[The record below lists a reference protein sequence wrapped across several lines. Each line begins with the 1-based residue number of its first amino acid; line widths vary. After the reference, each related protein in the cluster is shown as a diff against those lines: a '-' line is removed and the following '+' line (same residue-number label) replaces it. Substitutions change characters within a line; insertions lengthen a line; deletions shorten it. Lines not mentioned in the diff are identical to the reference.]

1 MKLRFEVKL
10 ILIFICAIAI
20 STLITSLLNRQIIQD
35 NFTQFCNLHNK
46 ELPSCLRDEAG
57 QTFLQSVEQ
66 ALLISGGIAVIFSI
80 FLSVVVARVL
90 LKPIRYIIEASR
102 KFASGNY
109 GERITIKT
117 NDEFSEL
124 IDETNN
130 LFEKVENIEKFRKDL
145 VANFSH
151 EISTPLTSLYGYIE
165 AFEDNVISSKKEQ
178 RKILSLMKDEVRQ
191 VIKLSKETRELALIE
206 SENFTLNKSAISLNE
221 LIKEVIESLEPIAKK
236 LAVPIAVKEKNK
248 VKIKADKDKLKQ
260 ALSNIIHNAIIY
272 SNSGQKVN
280 ILIIKN
286 NQNAIVEIEDSG
298 IGMDASTIENIFERF
313 YRSDEA
319 RTKHTGTGIGLAI
332 AKKITEMHGGSIM
345 VKSSLGNGSLFTVS
359 FPYL

>member
-66 ALLISGGIAVIFSI
+66 ALLISGGIAIVFSI
-80 FLSVVVARVL
+80 FLSVAVARVL
-90 LKPIRYIIEASR
+90 LKPIRYIVEAS
-102 KFASGNY
+102 KNFASGNY
-109 GERITIKT
+109 RERISIKT

-130 LFEKVENIEKFRKDL
+130 LFEKVENLEKFRKDL

-165 AFEDNVISSKKEQ
+165 AFEDKVIGSKKEQ
-178 RKILSLMKDEVRQ
+178 KKVISLMKDELNQ
-191 VIKLSKETRELALIE
+191 VIKLSKETRELSLIE
-206 SENFTLNKSAISLNE
+206 SESFSLNKSVIALNK
-221 LIKEVIESLEPIAKK
+221 IVKEVVESLEPIAKK
-236 LAVPIAVKEKNK
+236 LAVSIVVKEIDK
-248 VKIKADKDKLKQ
+248 VKIRADKDKLKQ
-260 ALSNIIHNAIIY
+260 AITNIVHNAIIY

-280 ILIIKN
+280 VLIIRSS
-286 NQNAIVEIEDSG
+286 QNAIVEIKDHG
-298 IGMDASTIENIFERF
+298 IGMNSSTIENIFERF

-319 RTKHTGTGIGLAI
+319 RTKHVGTGIGLAI
-332 AKKITEMHGGSIM
+332 AKKIIEMHGGSII
-345 VKSSLGNGSLFTVS
+345 VKSSLGDGSLFSVS
-359 FPYL
+359 IPNL

>member
-20 STLITSLLNRQIIQD
+20 STLITSVLNQQIIQD
-35 NFTQFCNLHNK
+35 NFTEFCNLHNK

-57 QTFLQSVEQ
+57 QTFMKSVEQ

-90 LKPIRYIIEASR
+90 LKPIRYIIESSK
-102 KFASGNY
+102 KFASGDY
-109 GERITIKT
+109 GERINIKT

-165 AFEDNVISSKKEQ
+165 AFEDKIIGSKKEQ
-178 RKILSLMKDEVRQ
+178 KKILSLMKDEVNQ

-206 SENFTLNKSAISLNE
+206 SENFKMSRAVINLNKLVNE
-221 LIKEVIESLEPIAKK
+221 VNESLKPIAESQNIK
-236 LAVPIAVKEKNK
+236 IIIKNSD
-248 VKIKADKDKLKQ
+248 KISIRANKDKLKQ
-260 ALSNIIHNAIIY
+260 ALTNIVHNAIIY
-272 SNSGQKVN
+272 SNSGQTVQISVFKDSNNTFVK
-280 ILIIKN
+280 IKDN
-286 NQNAIVEIEDSG
+286 G
-298 IGMDASTIENIFERF
+298 IGMNPSTMENIFERF

-319 RTKHTGTGIGLAI
+319 RTKHAGTGIGLAI
-332 AKKITEMHGGSIM
+332 TKKIIEMHGGS
-345 VKSSLGNGSLFTVS
+345 VSTTSSLGNGSSFTVS
-359 FPYL
+359 IPNP